1 MVPLFP
7 ELKGRMDMISVR
19 VPVADGSLTDVVV
32 HLKKE
37 VTVES
42 VNAALREAAEGRL
55 KGIVEYSD
63 EELVSADIIGNSH
76 SGIVDAPSTKV
87 IMGHIAKVMVWYD
100 NEYGYSNRML
110 ELARFMA
117 GRA

>member
-1 MVPLFP
+1 
-7 ELKGRMDMISVR
+7 MDMISVR
-19 VPVADGSLTDVVV
+19 VPVADGSLTDIVV

-42 VNAALREAAEGRL
+42 VNAALKAAAEDSL
-55 KGIVEYSD
+55 KGIVEYCD
-63 EELVSADIIGNSH
+63 EEIVSADIIGNTH

-87 IMGHIAKVMVWYD
+87 IMGHIAKVMIWYD

-110 ELARFMA
+110 ELAMYMA
-117 GRA
+117 SRE